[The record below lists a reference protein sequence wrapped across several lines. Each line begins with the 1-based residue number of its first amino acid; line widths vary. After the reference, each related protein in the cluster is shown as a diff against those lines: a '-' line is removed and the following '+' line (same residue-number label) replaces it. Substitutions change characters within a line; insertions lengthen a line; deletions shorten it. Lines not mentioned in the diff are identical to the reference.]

1 MTLSTRNL
9 NALPDIDG
17 LRRLAQ
23 SLATLD
29 AILSPEWEYRYYS
42 FNRAWAD
49 GEMMAS
55 MRNGSGDRWFALFC
69 AAGAALHGRA
79 HDVAQAGHGRREPG
93 IFGRLP
99 AAFHDN
105 LLHEPAFTTHES
117 TFCIWR
123 LEHDARWSS
132 GAAESAAGDDA
143 AGLLEILDGQ
153 PARYVAFAGSYHER
167 DLEPDDVAAIYAHRP
182 LTPALVRRLNP
193 DVDLAALADDLDEI
207 GYPVESLDAP

>member
-1 MTLSTRNL
+1 MTLSTRHL

-42 FNRAWAD
+42 FNRSWAD

-69 AAGAALHGRA
+69 AAGAALHGRVQGA
-79 HDVAQAGHGRREPG
+79 PAAAV
-93 IFGRLP
+93 FGRLP
-99 AAFHDN
+99 SAFHDN

-123 LEHDARWSS
+123 LEDDTRWSS